1 MAVDSYKVAT
11 QVTPKALW
19 RSPTGYER
27 REYLY
32 SGCDVVIDAE
42 TIYLSSGSS
51 TRVMQTGAD
60 SFGDQIYLGRP
71 AYPLNLEDRAVN
83 EALSSLKNQKIHL
96 GVAFGERKETA
107 EFVADT
113 IGSMARLA
121 SAVRRKDL
129 KAIKKQLL
137 GRNRKQRHH
146 KESLREV
153 LDAPSKLV
161 LTNSYALRP
170 MLADTYGALEL
181 LNDKDRADPNRYAI
195 RARRKTKQSFYAEQ
209 QLSRDVYM
217 ANCKFVAKH
226 KGFHGCMVRLD
237 YYIDNPFLR
246 SLAQLGITNPLQVA
260 WELVPF
266 SFVADWLLPVGSYLD
281 TLDADLGL
289 TWRGG
294 SISQLTRSQ
303 ITYGVSALPDT
314 SNSALYRINVRQKN
328 ITGHGRM
335 VYLNRR
341 ILTSSPSGRLPSFEN
356 PFSSG
361 GRVLNAIALFSALTS
376 K

>member
-1 MAVDSYKVAT
+1 
-11 QVTPKALW
+11 
-19 RSPTGYER
+19 
-27 REYLY
+27 
-32 SGCDVVIDAE
+32 
-42 TIYLSSGSS
+42 
-51 TRVMQTGAD
+51 MQTGAD